1 VSRVRVGP
9 TSVPAAMSAD
19 LLAARAAV
27 LRCWVAAQRAAVD
40 AVDAVVA
47 AGSRV
52 AEDAGLVEQTS
63 ERVWE
68 RLSQL

>member
-1 VSRVRVGP
+1 
-9 TSVPAAMSAD
+9 MSHD

-27 LRCWVAAQRAAVD
+27 LRCWVAAQRA

>member
-1 VSRVRVGP
+1 MTCWPRG
-9 TSVPAAMSAD
+9 
-19 LLAARAAV
+19 LAV

-40 AVDAVVA
+40 AVDAV
-47 AGSRV
+47 GSRV
-52 AEDAGLVEQTS
+52 AEDAGLAEQTS

>member
-1 VSRVRVGP
+1 MTCWPRGLV
-9 TSVPAAMSAD
+9 
-19 LLAARAAV
+19 V
-27 LRCWVAAQRAAVD
+27 LRCWEAAQRAAVD
-40 AVDAVVA
+40 A

>member
-1 VSRVRVGP
+1 MTCWPRG
-9 TSVPAAMSAD
+9 
-19 LLAARAAV
+19 LAV

-40 AVDAVVA
+40 A

>member
-1 VSRVRVGP
+1 MSRVRVGP
-9 TSVPAAMSAD
+9 TSVPAAMSHD

-27 LRCWVAAQRAAVD
+27 LRCWVAAQRA

>member
-1 VSRVRVGP
+1 MTCWPRG
-9 TSVPAAMSAD
+9 
-19 LLAARAAV
+19 LAV
-27 LRCWVAAQRAAVD
+27 LRCRVAAQRAAVD

-52 AEDAGLVEQTS
+52 AGDAGLAEQTS

>member
-1 VSRVRVGP
+1 MTCWPRG
-9 TSVPAAMSAD
+9 
-19 LLAARAAV
+19 LAV
-27 LRCWVAAQRAAVD
+27 LRCWVAAQRTAVDAVD

-52 AEDAGLVEQTS
+52 AEDAGLAEQTS

>member
-1 VSRVRVGP
+1 MTCWPRG
-9 TSVPAAMSAD
+9 
-19 LLAARAAV
+19 LEE
-27 LRCWVAAQRAAVD
+27 LRCWGAAQRAAVD
-40 AVDAVVA
+40 AAVA

-52 AEDAGLVEQTS
+52 AGDAGLVEQTS